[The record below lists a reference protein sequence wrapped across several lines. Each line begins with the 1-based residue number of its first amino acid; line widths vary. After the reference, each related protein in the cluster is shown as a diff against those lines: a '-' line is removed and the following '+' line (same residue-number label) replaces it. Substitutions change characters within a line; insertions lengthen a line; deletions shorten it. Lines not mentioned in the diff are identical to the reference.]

1 MLYNVIQPKVAHTQ
15 LTHNTWK
22 TVDDTRVSPTCLRC
36 RKARRILPENVFGGQ
51 HSTEELEHFSH
62 AEFCYMLPA
71 FARNLSFLRPHRRH
85 GSHCYSRG
93 VLQNYRR
100 TVWIDVIDESFPHRL
115 VVHRSLRIAAS
126 EALVLQ
132 KKNIQAERFS
142 VPRFARS
149 TAQRGS
155 CQNVTRGHTVVPYPR
170 NHARSKRASSLPLS
184 GWSRE
189 TQTQTSLAAPPFLP
203 RSRM

>member
-62 AEFCYMLPA
+62 AEFCYMLPT
-71 FARNLSFLRPHRRH
+71 FSRNLSFLRPHGRH

-126 EALVLQ
+126 ETLVLQ
-132 KKNIQAERFS
+132 KKYPGGTILCAAFREEHSSTWKLSERYTRTHRSPVPAE
-142 VPRFARS
+142 PRAFE
-149 TAQRGS
+149 
-155 CQNVTRGHTVVPYPR
+155 TR
-170 NHARSKRASSLPLS
+170 
-184 GWSRE
+184 
-189 TQTQTSLAAPPFLP
+189 
-203 RSRM
+203 

>member
-1 MLYNVIQPKVAHTQ
+1 MEFLDCIIIGVGENEKRDNKQNRYVLYNVIQPKVAHTQ
-15 LTHNTWK
+15 LTHNTRK

-62 AEFCYMLPA
+62 AEFCYMLPT
-71 FARNLSFLRPHRRH
+71 FARNLSFLRPHGRH

-132 KKNIQAERFS
+132 KKISRRNDSLYRVS
-142 VPRFARS
+142 
-149 TAQRGS
+149 RGV
-155 CQNVTRGHTVVPYPR
+155 QLNVEAVRTLHEDTP
-170 NHARSKRASSLPLS
+170 
-184 GWSRE
+184 
-189 TQTQTSLAAPPFLP
+189 
-203 RSRM
+203 